1 MKLTGKKALITGG
14 NSGIGLATARLF
26 IAEGALVAITGR
38 DQKTLDEAI
47 AELGSSARCYRV
59 DVTIAEDRKRL
70 FAALAK
76 DFGKLDIVFANAGI
90 SGRTPTGSTD
100 EAIFESVIRTNLNA
114 AFFTVNSAA
123 PLLNDNGSIIFSG
136 SVQNYLGQPGVAAYA
151 ATKGGLVSMAR
162 CIAADLAP
170 RNIRVNVVAPGAIK
184 TPIWKR
190 GPGASASA
198 EDSAKLAKFFSSAV
212 PQGRWG
218 EPEDKSAQFVIQPYV
233 VPANTVRFESPAGLA
248 TYCMDWG
255 QGHVAFR
262 SARGNVP
269 CRRSDALAEHVFTSG
284 VPSSGDEKVH
294 MNVYVYNNKRHPLEH
309 EFEAV
314 VEKFEFL
321 P

>member
-1 MKLTGKKALITGG
+1 MLFARISDRCGRVLQKGGIMKLTGKKALITGG
-14 NSGIGLATARLF
+14 NSGIGLATGRLF

-47 AELGSSARCYRV
+47 AELGSGARGYRV

-90 SGRTPTGSTD
+90 SGQTPTGSTD
-100 EAIFESVIRTNLNA
+100 EAIFENVIHTNLNA

-190 GPGASASA
+190 GPRASASA

-218 EPEDKSAQFVIQPYV
+218 EPEEIAKAVLFLASDDSSYVNAVELIVDGGFTGAPFGAPIFQDVSTPLASEAKSAK
-233 VPANTVRFESPAGLA
+233 AHA
-248 TYCMDWG
+248 D
-255 QGHVAFR
+255 
-262 SARGNVP
+262 
-269 CRRSDALAEHVFTSG
+269 
-284 VPSSGDEKVH
+284 
-294 MNVYVYNNKRHPLEH
+294 
-309 EFEAV
+309 
-314 VEKFEFL
+314 
-321 P
+321 